1 MTPAV
6 NGGHPPFRRWPLR
19 VFAVDDCSAQL
30 TWRASPAEDLTI
42 EVGDCVV
49 RPFPSPQ
56 VQLVLG
62 GSRRARPL
70 DPAWP
75 AGPGSVVMDGLSPA
89 TTYDVVA
96 AGRGIPRF
104 LVGRL
109 RTLAVP
115 GQQLLCRFAT
125 VSDVHLG
132 ETHFGIMGR
141 IHDALDRPG
150 PDGGPDVE
158 PYPARALRAA
168 IDEAVEWGAELIV
181 AKGDLTTRTVP
192 SEVRDAG
199 RILATSPVPVEA
211 LLGNHDN
218 EMGVDSRAIL
228 EKEGLAVPWVPRALD
243 LPGVRLVL
251 VNTVQGDPHYHRGQL
266 PPEMSR
272 RAVKLTEES
281 PGQAWVALH
290 HPPELHRFPTVYP
303 PGVPWG
309 ESRHFLD
316 ALAVAKPTAL
326 VTCGHRHRNRR
337 YHYGPIVVSEVGATK
352 DYPGVWA
359 GYKVYD
365 GGLVQVVRRI
375 SRPDVISWTEATR
388 RAMNGQWHRWSPGR
402 LDDRCFALRSTP

>member
-1 MTPAV
+1 M
-6 NGGHPPFRRWPLR
+6 
-19 VFAVDDCSAQL
+19 
-30 TWRASPAEDLTI
+30 
-42 EVGDCVV
+42 
-49 RPFPSPQ
+49 
-56 VQLVLG
+56 
-62 GSRRARPL
+62 
-70 DPAWP
+70 
-75 AGPGSVVMDGLSPA
+75 
-89 TTYDVVA
+89 
-96 AGRGIPRF
+96 
-104 LVGRL
+104 
-109 RTLAVP
+109 
-115 GQQLLCRFAT
+115 
-125 VSDVHLG
+125 
-132 ETHFGIMGR
+132 
-141 IHDALDRPG
+141 
-150 PDGGPDVE
+150 
-158 PYPARALRAA
+158 
-168 IDEAVEWGAELIV
+168 

-228 EKEGLAVPWVPRALD
+228 EKEGLAVPWVPRARD

-251 VNTVQGDPHYHRGQL
+251 VNTVQGDPRYHRGQL

-272 RAVKLTEES
+272 RAVQLTAES

-309 ESRHFLD
+309 NSRHFLD
-316 ALAVAKPTAL
+316 ALAAARPSAL

-402 LDDRCFALRSTP
+402 LDDRCFTLSSTH